1 MDATK
6 NTERTGLDI
15 RVALAAKARAL
26 SQPARQAA
34 RSVDDAR
41 DRIEANGADAASE
54 APASPASAGVKTFV
68 KRKLRSLARAVFS
81 VLKPIGRPI
90 GFRLRAYL
98 QSGPQVEARAQQ
110 DRLNLQQLHQNIAH
124 DLESLKRSQ
133 QEAMERL
140 LAVHTTHVL
149 QEIQSMRESFRRN
162 LSSAAHGLAKQDVLA
177 PQLARIETYT
187 AMSAHRVAVASGN
200 DEVLVR
206 TEAGYVLCPASDP
219 ALLSL
224 LMETGELERGTRLL
238 IQKLLVPGDTFVD
251 AGANI
256 GMHTLAAARAMQGRG
271 RVLSFEP
278 LPATCEL
285 LRKSVWIN
293 GFSDMVEVHQ
303 AAVFDRPG
311 HRPLFLGSTSGHH
324 SLYPLSVSTLEVS
337 APVEVPLVRIDDIV
351 GPQARVNLLK
361 IDVEGAEPEAVAG
374 AAATI
379 DANPGIA
386 LIVEF
391 GLSHLQRT
399 GHSTEQWLQQF
410 ARFDFEVKVID
421 AETGAL
427 LDCSVQT
434 LESAPS
440 VNLLFARPNA
450 SAWAR
455 ARDIS

>member
-6 NTERTGLDI
+6 ITERTGLDI

-26 SQPARQAA
+26 SQPAREAA
-34 RSVDDAR
+34 RPADGAR
-41 DRIEANGADAASE
+41 DRIDANGADATGE
-54 APASPASAGVKTFV
+54 APASPTSAGVKTLV

-81 VLKPIGRPI
+81 VLKPIARPI
-90 GFRLRAYL
+90 GFRIRAYL
-98 QSGPQVEARAQQ
+98 QSGPQVELRAQQ

-149 QEIQSMRESFRRN
+149 QEIQSMRESLRRN
-162 LSSAAHGLAKQDVLA
+162 FSSVAHGLARQDVLA
-177 PQLARIETYT
+177 PQLERIETYT

-200 DEVLVR
+200 NEVLVR
-206 TEAGYVLCPASDP
+206 TESGYVLCPASDP

-293 GFSDMVEVHQ
+293 GFSSMVEVHQ

-311 HRPLFLGSTSGHH
+311 RHPLFLGSTSGHH
-324 SLYPLSVSTLEVS
+324 SLYPLSVSTLEVP
-337 APVEVPLVRIDDIV
+337 APVEVPLVRIDDII
-351 GPQARVNLLK
+351 GPQTRVNLLK

-399 GHSTEQWLQQF
+399 RHSTEQWLQQF

-434 LESAPS
+434 LESTPS
-440 VNLLFARPNA
+440 VNLLFARPHA
-450 SAWAR
+450 DAWAR
-455 ARDIS
+455 ARGIP

>member
-6 NTERTGLDI
+6 ITERTGLDI

-26 SQPARQAA
+26 SQPDRQAA
-34 RSVDDAR
+34 RPADGAG
-41 DRIEANGADAASE
+41 DRIDANGADGTGE
-54 APASPASAGVKTFV
+54 APASPTSASVKTLV

-81 VLKPIGRPI
+81 VLKPIARPI
-90 GFRLRAYL
+90 GFRIRAYL
-98 QSGPQVEARAQQ
+98 QSGPQVEARSQQ

-149 QEIQSMRESFRRN
+149 QEIQSMRESLRRN
-162 LSSAAHGLAKQDVLA
+162 FSNVAHGLARQDVLA
-177 PQLARIETYT
+177 PQLERIETYT
-187 AMSAHRVAVASGN
+187 AMSAHRVAVASGK

-238 IQKLLVPGDTFVD
+238 IEKLLTPGDTFVD

-271 RVLSFEP
+271 RVVSFEP

-293 GFSDMVEVHQ
+293 GFSSMVEVHQ

-311 HRPLFLGSTSGHH
+311 RHPLFLGSTSGHH
-324 SLYPLSVSTLEVS
+324 SLYPLSVSTLEVP
-337 APVEVPLVRIDDIV
+337 APVEVPLVRIDDII
-351 GPQARVNLLK
+351 GPQTRVNLLK

-374 AAATI
+374 AAGTI

-399 GHSTEQWLQQF
+399 RHSTEQWLQQF

-434 LESAPS
+434 LESTPS
-440 VNLLFARPNA
+440 VNLLFARPHA
-450 SAWAR
+450 DAWAR
-455 ARDIS
+455 ARGIP